1 MSERSKVRV
10 AVVTGGS
17 GALGRALVEV
27 LLKEGVRVH
36 VPWVAGEE
44 ARALELSATGEH
56 ENALVLSRVDLTA
69 ADEVDGFFAGVGERE
84 GRLDVLCNLA
94 GGFAMSSLEGTSPD
108 VWDHMMRLNATSAF
122 LCCRAAVPLMKRA
135 GGGSIVNVAALP
147 ALEGGGAGM
156 AAYTASKSAVVS
168 LTQALARELLPAHIT
183 VNAVAPEILDTPA
196 NRRAMPDA
204 DRSKWIS
211 TEAAARVIAFLAGPE
226 GAVVTGSL
234 LALRRG

>member
-36 VPWVAGEE
+36 VPWMAGEE
-44 ARALELSATGEH
+44 ARALELSAREH
-56 ENALVLSRVDLTA
+56 GNALVLSRVDVTA
-69 ADEVDGFFAGVGERE
+69 ADEVAGFFAGVGERE
-84 GRLDVLCNLA
+84 GQLDVLCNLA
-94 GGFAMSSLEGTSPD
+94 GGFAMSSVEGTSPD
-108 VWDHMMRLNATSAF
+108 AWDHMMQLNATSAF
-122 LCCRAAVPLMKRA
+122 LCSRAAVPLMKKA
-135 GGGSIVNVAALP
+135 GGGRIVNVAALP

-196 NRRAMPDA
+196 NRKAMPDA
-204 DRSKWIS
+204 DRSKWVS

-234 LALRRG
+234 LALRKG